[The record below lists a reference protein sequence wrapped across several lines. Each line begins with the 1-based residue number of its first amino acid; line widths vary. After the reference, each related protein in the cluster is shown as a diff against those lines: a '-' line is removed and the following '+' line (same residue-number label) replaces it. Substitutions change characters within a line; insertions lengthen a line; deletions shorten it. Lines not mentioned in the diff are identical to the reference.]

1 MLTYNKSLKQL
12 SRNLRRNMTDAE
24 RLLWSKLRGKQ
35 LKGLQFYR
43 QKIIDNYIVDFYC
56 PNPLNPP
63 LIKGDWGGFIE
74 VDGGQ
79 HYSAEGR
86 EKDKKRDND
95 MMRAG
100 ITVLRFSDREILGQ
114 LDVVLEKIWG
124 RLWFIK
130 SPLTP
135 LCQRGEMEKIDPLDY
150 AKTQNFRLSLHIT
163 AYKK

>member
-43 QKIIDNYIVDFYC
+43 QKIIDNYIVYFYC
-56 PNPLNPP
+56 PKLK
-63 LIKGDWGGFIE
+63 LVIE

-100 ITVLRFSDREILGQ
+100 ITVLRFSDREVLGQ
-114 LDVVLEKIWG
+114 VMIHKI
-124 RLWFIK
+124 
-130 SPLTP
+130 SPNPSLP
-135 LCQRGEMEKIDPLDY
+135 KRGNGED
-150 AKTQNFRLSLHIT
+150 
-163 AYKK
+163 